1 MVARRVST
9 AVTRSAD
16 DEWLMT
22 HWIRIRV
29 HIDMKKVVKK
39 FAFSVNGI
47 YIYTLTRYVSVLDK
61 VLRLFN
67 TVVK

>member
-1 MVARRVST
+1 M
-9 AVTRSAD
+9 
-16 DEWLMT
+16 LMT
-22 HWIRIRV
+22 HWIRIWV
-29 HIDMKKVVKK
+29 HVDMKKVTKK

-67 TVVK
+67 AVVK

>member
-1 MVARRVST
+1 
-9 AVTRSAD
+9 
-16 DEWLMT
+16 MT
-22 HWIRIRV
+22 HRIRIWIHV
-29 HIDMKKVVKK
+29 DMKKVEKK
-39 FAFSVNGI
+39 FAFYVNGI